1 MKGGLF
7 LFPALFVS
15 RRGSGAA
22 KKGLPLGSTQRVAL
36 GQELEGPLG
45 CWEGSLILRRLPGG

>member
-7 LFPALFVS
+7 LFPTLFAS
-15 RRGSGAA
+15 RRGSGVA
-22 KKGLPLGSTQRVAL
+22 KKVLPLASTQRVAP

-45 CWEGSLILRRLPGG
+45 SWEGSLILRKLPVG